1 MHKKPYKQLGITLV
15 EVLFAVGIIVIGLLG
30 MAGLLAVAG
39 SEMRKGLNADAMST
53 VANNAS
59 SEFDIRSMRSTSLYL
74 RYNRASA
81 RFQGFTPGPGMS
93 FCIDPGFIAYRTAQ
107 VPDPVNTGNTVP
119 GIPVNPLQQNQ
130 TLLPFQGSGDYFPYS
145 PITTDPTLN
154 LEARM
159 PRVTLRRTV
168 GGGPMGILQAG
179 ELFVGHDDLSYQR
192 NDALVAPSQ
201 IYATDASA
209 NRIKRLNLGQ
219 YTWFATV
226 TSEITGAIS
235 TGLENDR
242 FILSIVVLEGRDF
255 RDTYHVGL
263 DGEPGD
269 AGTDDDG
276 NTLTDDVLELGYAG
290 SDDKYSY
297 SLESER
303 VVEVVIT
310 GSGISGGEVMLKAPT
325 AAQLTLRPSD
335 WIMLSANS
343 SVGSI
348 FRWYRVSYTESEVK
362 LVADPSNGNPLYYKR
377 NAVLEGADWNRP
389 EWFPNQTLFYPTQ
402 ATIMNDIIGVYQRP
416 IRLEN
421 TSLY

>member
-1 MHKKPYKQLGITLV
+1 MRKKIYKQLGITLV
-15 EVLFAVGIIVIGLLG
+15 EVLFAVGIIVVGLLG

-168 GGGPMGILQAG
+168 GGGPMGLLQAG

-226 TSEITGAIS
+226 TPEITGAIS

>member
-1 MHKKPYKQLGITLV
+1 MRKKIYKQLGITLV
-15 EVLFAVGIIVIGLLG
+15 EVLFAVGIIVVGLLG

-159 PRVTLRRTV
+159 PRITLRRTV
-168 GGGPMGILQAG
+168 GGGPMGLLQAG

-192 NDALVAPSQ
+192 NDELVAPSQ

-226 TSEITGAIS
+226 TPEITGAIS

-362 LVADPSNGNPLYYKR
+362 LVTDPSNGNPLYYKR
-377 NAVLEGADWNRP
+377 TAVLEGADWNRP
-389 EWFPNQTLFYPTQ
+389 EWFPKQTLFYPTQ

>member
-1 MHKKPYKQLGITLV
+1 MRKKIYKQLGITLV
-15 EVLFAVGIIVIGLLG
+15 EVLFAVGIIVVGLLG

-53 VANNAS
+53 VATNAS

-159 PRVTLRRTV
+159 PRITLRRTV
-168 GGGPMGILQAG
+168 GGGPMGLLQAG

-226 TSEITGAIS
+226 TPEITGAIS

-362 LVADPSNGNPLYYKR
+362 LVTDPSNGNPLYYKR

>member
-1 MHKKPYKQLGITLV
+1 MRTKSTIQLGITLV
-15 EVLFAVGIIVIGLLG
+15 EVLFAIGIIVVGLLG

-59 SEFDIRSMRSTSLYL
+59 SEFDIRGMRSTSLYL
-74 RYNRASA
+74 RYNRATA
-81 RFQGFTPGPGMS
+81 RFEGFTPGPGTS

-145 PITTDPTLN
+145 PITTDPSLN

-168 GGGPMGILQAG
+168 GGGPMDMLQAG

-192 NDALVAPSQ
+192 NDPLVAPSQ
-201 IYATDASA
+201 IYARDSSA

-226 TSEITGAIS
+226 TPEITGATS
-235 TGLENDR
+235 TALDNDR

-263 DGEPGD
+263 DGQPGD

-276 NTLTDDVLELGYAG
+276 NTLTDDVLELGHAQ
-290 SDDKYSY
+290 SDDKYAY
-297 SLESER
+297 SLDSER
-303 VVEVVIT
+303 VVQVVIT
-310 GSGISGGEVMLKAPT
+310 GGGISGGEVMLKAPT
-325 AAQLTLRPSD
+325 AAQLNLRPSD
-335 WIMLSANS
+335 WIMLSASS

-362 LVADPSNGNPLYYKR
+362 LVTDPSNGNPLYYKR

>member
-1 MHKKPYKQLGITLV
+1 MRKKIYKQLGITLV
-15 EVLFAVGIIVIGLLG
+15 EVLFAVGIIVVGLLG

-168 GGGPMGILQAG
+168 GGGPMGLLQAG

-226 TSEITGAIS
+226 TSEITGATS

-362 LVADPSNGNPLYYKR
+362 LVTDPSNGNPLYYKR

>member
-1 MHKKPYKQLGITLV
+1 MRKKIYKQLGITLV
-15 EVLFAVGIIVIGLLG
+15 EVLFAVGIIVVGLLG

-119 GIPVNPLQQNQ
+119 GIPVNPLQQNRR
-130 TLLPFQGSGDYFPYS
+130 LLSFQGSGDYFPYS

-159 PRVTLRRTV
+159 PRITLRRTV
-168 GGGPMGILQAG
+168 GGGPMGLLQAG

-226 TSEITGAIS
+226 TPEITGAIS

-303 VVEVVIT
+303 IVEVVIT

-362 LVADPSNGNPLYYKR
+362 LVTDPSNGNPLYYKR

>member
-1 MHKKPYKQLGITLV
+1 MRKKIYKQLGITLV
-15 EVLFAVGIIVIGLLG
+15 EVLFAVGIIVVGLLG

-159 PRVTLRRTV
+159 PRITLRRTV
-168 GGGPMGILQAG
+168 GGGPMGLLQAG

-226 TSEITGAIS
+226 TSEITGATS

-362 LVADPSNGNPLYYKR
+362 LVTDPSNGNPLYYKR

>member
-226 TSEITGAIS
+226 TPEITGAIS

>member
-1 MHKKPYKQLGITLV
+1 MRKKIYKQLGITLV
-15 EVLFAVGIIVIGLLG
+15 EVLFAVGIIVVGLLG

-159 PRVTLRRTV
+159 PRITLRRTV
-168 GGGPMGILQAG
+168 GGGPMGLLQAG

-226 TSEITGAIS
+226 TSEITGATS

>member
-1 MHKKPYKQLGITLV
+1 MRKKPYKQLGITLV

-59 SEFDIRSMRSTSLYL
+59 SEFDIRGMRSTSLYL
-74 RYNRASA
+74 GYNRATA

-168 GGGPMGILQAG
+168 GGGPMGLLQAG

-226 TSEITGAIS
+226 TPEITGAIS

-276 NTLTDDVLELGYAG
+276 NTLTDDILELGYAG

-297 SLESER
+297 SLDSER
-303 VVEVVIT
+303 VVEVIIT

-362 LVADPSNGNPLYYKR
+362 LVTDPSNGNPLYYKR

>member
-1 MHKKPYKQLGITLV
+1 MPNRSHKHLGITLV
-15 EVLFAVGIIVIGLLG
+15 EVLFAVGIIVVGLLG

-53 VANNAS
+53 VANNAAN
-59 SEFDIRSMRSTSLYL
+59 EFDIRGMRSTTLYL
-74 RYNRASA
+74 RYNRATA
-81 RFQGFTPGPGMS
+81 RFQGFTPGPGAS
-93 FCIDPGFIAYRTAQ
+93 FCIDPGFIAYRTTQ
-107 VPDPVNTGNTVP
+107 VPDPVNPGNTVP
-119 GIPVNPLQQNQ
+119 GIPVNPIQPNQ

-145 PITTDPTLN
+145 PITTDPTQN

-159 PRVTLRRTV
+159 PRVTLRRAV
-168 GGGPMGILQAG
+168 GSGPMGLLQAG

-192 NDALVAPSQ
+192 NDSLIAPSQ

-209 NRIKRLNLGQ
+209 NRIKRLNLGE
-219 YTWFATV
+219 YSWFATV
-226 TSEITGAIS
+226 TPEITGAIS

-255 RDTYHVGL
+255 RDTYTVGL
-263 DGEPGD
+263 DGEAGI

-276 NTLTDDVLELGYAG
+276 NTLVDDVLELGSPG
-290 SDDKYSY
+290 SDDKSSY
-297 SLESER
+297 SLDSER

-325 AAQLTLRPSD
+325 AAQLRLRPSD
-335 WIMLSANS
+335 WVMLSANS

-362 LVADPSNGNPLYYKR
+362 LVTDPSNGNPLYYKR

-389 EWFPNQTLFYPTQ
+389 EWFPNQTMFFPTQ